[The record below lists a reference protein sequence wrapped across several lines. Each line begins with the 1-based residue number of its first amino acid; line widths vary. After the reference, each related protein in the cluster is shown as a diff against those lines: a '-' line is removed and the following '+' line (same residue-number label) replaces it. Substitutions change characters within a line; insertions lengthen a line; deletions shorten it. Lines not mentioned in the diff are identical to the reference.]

1 MKQFEYK
8 VIAIPT
14 RLPITNKQY
23 DEIALDFQQQFNA
36 LGLEGWELVD
46 RADGFFFF
54 KREIEQE
61 VKS

>member
-14 RLPITNKQY
+14 RIPITNKQY
-23 DEIALDFQQQFNA
+23 DEIAMDYQQQFNA
-36 LGLEGWELVD
+36 LGLEGWELVN

-61 VKS
+61 AK

>member
-23 DEIALDFQQQFNA
+23 DEVALDFQQQFNA
-36 LGLEGWELVD
+36 LGLEGWGLVD

-61 VKS
+61 VK

>member
-23 DEIALDFQQQFNA
+23 DEVALDFQQQFNA
-36 LGLEGWELVD
+36 LGLEGWELVN
-46 RADGFFFF
+46 RVDGFFFF

-61 VKS
+61 VK

>member
-8 VIAIPT
+8 VITIPT

-61 VKS
+61 VK

>member
-54 KREIEQE
+54 KREIGTEA
-61 VKS
+61 K

>member
-54 KREIEQE
+54 KREIDQE
-61 VKS
+61 VK

>member
-23 DEIALDFQQQFNA
+23 DEVALDFQQQFNA

-54 KREIEQE
+54 KREIDQE
-61 VKS
+61 VK

>member
-23 DEIALDFQQQFNA
+23 DEVALDFQQQFNA

-61 VKS
+61 VK

>member
-8 VIAIPT
+8 VISIPT

-23 DEIALDFQQQFNA
+23 DEVALDFQQQFNA

-61 VKS
+61 VK

>member
-36 LGLEGWELVD
+36 LGLEGWELVN
-46 RADGFFFF
+46 RVDGFFFF
-54 KREIEQE
+54 KREIDQE
-61 VKS
+61 VK

>member
-14 RLPITNKQY
+14 RIPITNKQY
-23 DEIALDFQQQFNA
+23 DEIAMDFQQQFNA

-54 KREIEQE
+54 KREIDQE
-61 VKS
+61 VK

>member
-54 KREIEQE
+54 KREIEAE
-61 VKS
+61 AK

>member
-14 RLPITNKQY
+14 RIPITNKQY
-23 DEIALDFQQQFNA
+23 DEIAMDYQQQFNA
-36 LGLEGWELVD
+36 LGLEGWELVN

-54 KREIEQE
+54 KREIEPGA
-61 VKS
+61 K

>member
-46 RADGFFFF
+46 RADGLFFF
-54 KREIEQE
+54 KREIEAE
-61 VKS
+61 AK

>member
-23 DEIALDFQQQFNA
+23 DESALDFQQQFNA
-36 LGLEGWELVD
+36 LGLEGWELGD

-54 KREIEQE
+54 KREIETE
-61 VKS
+61 AK